1 MVFLVASVLVG
12 KAMLKISEQYRR
24 YPSAEN
30 AKRVRDY
37 FERNP
42 SRVWVLQSE
51 LLRVLLAAG
60 VQGLNSR
67 AA

>member
-1 MVFLVASVLVG
+1 MPNL
-12 KAMLKISEQYRR
+12 IEQCCR
-24 YPSAEN
+24 YPSVEN
-30 AKRVRDY
+30 AKRLRDY

-42 SRVWVLQSE
+42 SRVWVLQSK
-51 LLRVLLAAG
+51 LLRVLSAAG

>member
-1 MVFLVASVLVG
+1 MPNL
-12 KAMLKISEQYRR
+12 IEQYRR
-24 YPSAEN
+24 YPSVEN
-30 AKRVRDY
+30 AKRLRDY

-42 SRVWVLQSE
+42 SRVWVLQSK
-51 LLRVLLAAG
+51 LLRVLSAAG